1 MEIVYVIEDFSIKG
15 GAERIIAEK
24 ANYLASRFQHH
35 VTIVS
40 IYHDE
45 RPISYHLE
53 ESVDFIS
60 LEIPFTP
67 KNNSI
72 LLKTLFR
79 IITIGKIIFKFQ
91 TIINRIQP
99 KLIFYTMSLGAIL
112 LPLIKTKA
120 KKSVANFKLRE
131 GMAIG
136 CKTTL
141 RGDKMYEFA
150 DRLINLALPRVRDF
164 RGVSANSFDG
174 RGNYALGIK
183 EQLIFP
189 EIEYDKVDKVRGMDV
204 IFVTTANTDEEAR
217 ELIRLFGMPYVK

>member
-1 MEIVYVIEDFSIKG
+1 MSRLKELYNSEVKAGMVKKFGYKNEMQIPKLEKIVVNMGVGDAKENHK
-15 GAERIIAEK
+15 
-24 ANYLASRFQHH
+24 
-35 VTIVS
+35 
-40 IYHDE
+40 
-45 RPISYHLE
+45 
-53 ESVDFIS
+53 
-60 LEIPFTP
+60 
-67 KNNSI
+67 
-72 LLKTLFR
+72 LLDAAINDMQ
-79 IITIGKIIFKFQ
+79 IITGQK
-91 TIINRIQP
+91 
-99 KLIFYTMSLGAIL
+99 AVVC
-112 LPLIKTKA
+112 KA

-131 GMAIG
+131 GMPIG
-136 CKTTL
+136 CKVTL
-141 RGDKMYEFA
+141 RGEKMYDFA